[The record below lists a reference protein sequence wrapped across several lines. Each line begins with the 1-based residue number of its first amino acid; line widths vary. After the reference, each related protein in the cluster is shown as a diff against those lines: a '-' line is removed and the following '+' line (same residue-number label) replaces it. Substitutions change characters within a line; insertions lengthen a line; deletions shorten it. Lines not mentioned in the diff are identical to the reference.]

1 MHNYDKYAIM
11 SIKVYYSKKN
21 FVYHVISES
30 EGDRYENK
38 KLKSFGAFLMSAF
51 MIVFIMLPDT
61 ALQTDAAA
69 LSFGVSS
76 SMSSRYI
83 GGTIKVTA
91 EVSGGT
97 APYYYKFLYKVDNGS

>member
-1 MHNYDKYAIM
+1 MVPK
-11 SIKVYYSKKN
+11 
-21 FVYHVISES
+21 
-30 EGDRYENK
+30 
-38 KLKSFGAFLMSAF
+38 F